1 MASFFKKNTV
11 VPTSLDIQTCDCVD
25 DPSLNNAVVSCGVAH
40 DSDVRRR
47 LLLLNKKNTVG
58 PTPLD
63 DDIPTRD
70 CVDHPSL
77 NKCTLT
83 IWSLNG
89 SADSATTATHGIE

>member
-1 MASFFKKNTV
+1 
-11 VPTSLDIQTCDCVD
+11 
-25 DPSLNNAVVSCGVAH
+25 VVSCGVAH